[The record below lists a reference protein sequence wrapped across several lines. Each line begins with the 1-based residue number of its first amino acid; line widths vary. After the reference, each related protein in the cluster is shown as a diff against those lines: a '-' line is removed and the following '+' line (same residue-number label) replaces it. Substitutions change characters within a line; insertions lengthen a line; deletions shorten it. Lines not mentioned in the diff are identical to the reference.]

1 MVAVNRKV
9 RPYLYLAPAIISLFT
24 FWIFPFI
31 YSLILSFQRWDLAS
45 PDPKEFVGVGNYQ
58 EILSDPEFWNSV
70 WRTFI
75 YVFSAVGIELVLGLA
90 ISLLISARSSLLI
103 KVFRR
108 LVLLPFMLAPVVVGL
123 LWQWILNPEWGIL
136 NYFVKA
142 LHISDAGYTWTGD
155 VKTAMPAI
163 IFIDIWQWTPFVILL
178 FMAGISSLPVEP
190 YDAARVDGATR
201 WEMTRYIT
209 LPLLRYVILLVIL
222 IRVMTAFKFI
232 DTIFVLTHGGPASVT
247 EVLGFYIYRV
257 GFMHFN
263 MGYASALCY
272 VMLIV
277 VMGLSVLTIK
287 SLSAK

>member
-1 MVAVNRKV
+1 VVVVNRKV
-9 RPYLYLAPAIISLFT
+9 IPYLYLAPAIICLFA

-31 YSLILSFQRWDLAS
+31 YSLILSFQKWDLAS
-45 PDPKEFVGVGNYQ
+45 SDPKEFIGFDNYR
-58 EILSDPEFWNSV
+58 EILADPEFWNSI

-75 YVFSAVGIELVLGLA
+75 YVFSAVGIEIVLGLA
-90 ISLLISARSSLLI
+90 IALLIATRSSLLVKI
-103 KVFRR
+103 FKR
-108 LVLLPFMLAPVVVGL
+108 LVLLPFLLAPVVVGL

-136 NYFVKA
+136 NYFLKI
-142 LHISDAGYTWTGD
+142 LHITDVGYTWTGD

-178 FMAGISSLPVEP
+178 FMAGISSLPVQP

-201 WEMTRYIT
+201 WQITRYIT
-209 LPLLRYVILLVIL
+209 LPLLKYVMLLVIL

-232 DTIFVLTHGGPASVT
+232 DIIFVLTHGGPASVT

-272 VMLIV
+272 VMFIAV
-277 VMGLSVLTIK
+277 IGLSILTIK
-287 SLSAK
+287 LLSAK

>member
-1 MVAVNRKV
+1 MVVINRKV
-9 RPYLYLAPAIISLFT
+9 RPYLYLAPAIICLFA

-31 YSLILSFQRWDLAS
+31 YSLILSFQKWDLAS
-45 PDPKEFVGVGNYQ
+45 PDPKEFIGFDNYR
-58 EILSDPEFWNSV
+58 EIIADLEFWNSV

-75 YVFSAVGIELVLGLA
+75 YVFSAVGIEVVLGLA
-90 ISLLISARSSLLI
+90 ISLLIATRSSSLI

-108 LVLLPFMLAPVVVGL
+108 LVLLPFMLAPAVVGL

-136 NYFVKA
+136 NYFVKV
-142 LHISDAGYTWTGD
+142 LHISDVGYTWTGD
-155 VKTAMPAI
+155 IKTAMPAI

-178 FMAGISSLPVEP
+178 FMAGISSLPVQP

-201 WEMTRYIT
+201 WQMTRYIT
-209 LPLLRYVILLVIL
+209 LPLLKYVTLLVIL

-232 DTIFVLTHGGPASVT
+232 DIIFVLTHGGPASVT

-272 VMLIV
+272 VMFIA
-277 VMGLSVLTIK
+277 VMGLSILTIRL
-287 SLSAK
+287 LSAR